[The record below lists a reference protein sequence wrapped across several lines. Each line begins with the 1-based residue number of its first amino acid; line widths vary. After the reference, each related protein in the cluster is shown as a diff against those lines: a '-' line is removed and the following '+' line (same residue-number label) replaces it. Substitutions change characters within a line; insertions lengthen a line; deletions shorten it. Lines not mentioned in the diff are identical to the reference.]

1 MRVLIV
7 GGTKFIGPHVV
18 RQLVARGA
26 HVTVYH
32 RGEHEPELPRA
43 VCHLHG
49 PAAAIPVLSFP
60 EEASAPAP
68 DVVIHMIAMGERDAR
83 AAVETFRGRTHRL
96 VAISSGDVYQ
106 AHGRLTGAESGPPA
120 AGLLTEN
127 SPLRS
132 VWYPYRHAARS
143 PDDWVHD
150 YEKILMERIVLGEPS
165 LQPVVLRLPKIY
177 GPGENGDLA
186 TVHGFRHQPHWRW
199 THGYVENVAHAIVLA
214 ATHPAASGIYNIGE
228 AYTPTVEE
236 RLAHL
241 PSSSVSTATA
251 PLNFEHDIA
260 YDTSRIRQELGYV
273 EPIEY
278 RDALRRT
285 LGA

>member
-1 MRVLIV
+1 VRVLIV

-26 HVTVYH
+26 DVTVYH

-106 AHGRLTGAESGPPA
+106 AYGRLTGAESGPPA

-127 SPLRS
+127 SPLRTA
-132 VWYPYRHAARS
+132 WYPYRHAARS
-143 PDDWVHD
+143 PDDWVQHD
-150 YEKILMERIVLGEPS
+150 YEKILMERVVLGEPS
-165 LQPVVLRLPKIY
+165 LQPASCACRRSM
-177 GPGENGDLA
+177 DRRRTA
-186 TVHGFRHQPHWRW
+186 TSTPSM
-199 THGYVENVAHAIVLA
+199 
-214 ATHPAASGIYNIGE
+214 ASGINLTG
-228 AYTPTVEE
+228 AG
-236 RLAHL
+236 R
-241 PSSSVSTATA
+241 TAMSR
-251 PLNFEHDIA
+251 
-260 YDTSRIRQELGYV
+260 TSRTPSCWRRPIRQQAASTTSAKRTHRPSTNGW
-273 EPIEY
+273 
-278 RDALRRT
+278 RTFRARRCRRQRRP
-285 LGA
+285 